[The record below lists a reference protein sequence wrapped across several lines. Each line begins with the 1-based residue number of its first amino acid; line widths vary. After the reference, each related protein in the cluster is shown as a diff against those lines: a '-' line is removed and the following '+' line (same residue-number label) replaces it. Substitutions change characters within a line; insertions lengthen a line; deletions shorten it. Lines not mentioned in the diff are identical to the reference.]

1 MKWSNT
7 IVPTLRDNPQEAE
20 IPSHQLMLRAG
31 LLRKLSGGLYTF
43 MPLGFKALKKVEKIV
58 REEMDAAGALEI
70 LMPALQPK
78 EIWEQSGRYEKM
90 SKAMYSVHDRQGR
103 EMELGPTHEEVIT
116 DLVSREI
123 SSYKQMP
130 ITFYQIQTKFRDEIR
145 PRFGLMRAK
154 EFIMKDAYSFDSSW
168 DEADSSYKKMYD
180 AYTRIFQRCGL
191 VVKPVEADTGDMGGS
206 WSHEFM
212 VLADSGEDGIIECS
226 SCTYAANAER
236 ATFRYIQ
243 AEQYEG
249 SDKALEEVHTP
260 GVKTI
265 KEVASFLNCEERRL
279 IKTLIYKADEET
291 VAVLL
296 PGDREINETKLGHL
310 LEANEFALAD
320 DATIE
325 AVTGAETGF
334 AGPIGLDIPIYADV
348 ALKGVSGAYTGA
360 NKSNFHYANVNLE
373 RDAKVDKYEDL
384 CLATSGDKCPEC
396 GESLNECR
404 GIEVGHVFKLGDK
417 YCRSFNA
424 TFSDENGKEQVI
436 TMGCYGIGV
445 TRTLQAIIE
454 QSHDEDGIIWPMS
467 VAPYAVDIVI
477 VNLKHEESIKIAEE
491 LERQLQED
499 GIDTIVDD
507 RRDRAGVKFKD
518 ADLLGFPIRVVI
530 GQKSLDNGKI
540 EIKVRNQEDSEL
552 IDIDQALLKIKKIY
566 RSYIQ

>member
-1 MKWSNT
+1 MKWTNT
-7 IVPTLRDNPQEAE
+7 VVPTLRDNPQEAE

-43 MPLGFKALKKVEKIV
+43 MPLGLKALKKVEKIV
-58 REEMDAAGALEI
+58 REEMDSAGALEV

-90 SKAMYSVHDRQGR
+90 KSSMYSVHDRQGR

-130 ITFYQIQTKFRDEIR
+130 VTFYQIQTKFRDEIR

-154 EFIMKDAYSFDSSW
+154 EFIMKDAYSFDASW
-168 DEADSSYKKMYD
+168 GEADASYKKMYD
-180 AYTRIFQRCGL
+180 AYTRIFDRCGL
-191 VVKPVEADTGDMGGS
+191 IVKPVEADTGDMGGS

-212 VLADSGEDGIIECS
+212 VLADSGEDGIVECS
-226 SCTYAANAER
+226 GCSYAANTER
-236 ATFRYIQ
+236 ATFKYDE
-243 AEQYEG
+243 AKQYDGVEN
-249 SDKALEEVHTP
+249 ALEEVHTP
-260 GVKTI
+260 DSKTI
-265 KEVASFLNCEERRL
+265 KEVAEFLKCVEKRL
-279 IKTLIYKADEET
+279 IKTLIYKADDET

-296 PGDREINETKLGHL
+296 PGDREVNETKLGHL
-310 LEANEFALAD
+310 LNANEFALAD
-320 DATIE
+320 DATVE
-325 AVTGAETGF
+325 AVTGASVGF

-348 ALKGVSGAYTGA
+348 SLQGITGAYTGA
-360 NKSNFHYANVNLE
+360 NKTDFHYSNVNLG
-373 RDAKVDKYEDL
+373 RDAKIEKYEDL

-396 GESLNECR
+396 GEPLNECR

-417 YCRSFNA
+417 YCKSFNA
-424 TFSDENGKEQVI
+424 TFLDKNGKEQVI

-454 QSHDEDGIIWPMS
+454 QSHDDNGIIWPMS
-467 VAPYAVDIVI
+467 VAPYAVDVVV
-477 VNLKHEESIKIAEE
+477 VNPKHEESMKIAEDLEVE
-491 LERQLQED
+491 LQQA

-530 GQKSLDNGKI
+530 GQKSLDKGKI
-540 EIKVRNQEDSEL
+540 EVKVRDQEDSEL
-552 IDIDQALLKIKKIY
+552 IDIDKTLLKIKEIY
-566 RSYIQ
+566 RS

>member
-1 MKWSNT
+1 MRWT
-7 IVPTLRDNPQEAE
+7 DTFVPTLRDNPQEAE

-43 MPLGFKALKKVEKIV
+43 MPLGFKALRKVEKIV
-58 REEMDAAGALEI
+58 REEMDAAGALEV

-90 SKAMYSVHDRQGR
+90 SKAMYSVNDRQGR

-116 DLVSREI
+116 ELVSREI

-130 ITFYQIQTKFRDEIR
+130 VIFYQIQTKFRDEIR

-180 AYTRIFQRCGL
+180 AYTKIFKRCGL
-191 VVKPVEADTGDMGGS
+191 VVKPVEADTGDMGGN

-226 SCTYAANAER
+226 SCSYAANTER
-236 ATFRYIQ
+236 ASFRYEE
-243 AEQYEG
+243 AVRYEG
-249 SDKALEEVHTP
+249 ADKAIEEIHTP
-260 GVKTI
+260 GVGSI
-265 KEVASFLNCEERRL
+265 DDVSEFLQCEKRRL
-279 IKTLIYKADEET
+279 IKTLIYRADDNP

-310 LEANEFALAD
+310 LNANEFELAD
-320 DATIE
+320 DAMVE
-325 AVTGAETGF
+325 SVTGAAVGF
-334 AGPIGLDIPIYADV
+334 AGPIGLDIPIYADI
-348 ALKGVSGAYTGA
+348 ALKGIAGAYTGA
-360 NKSNFHYANVNLE
+360 NKTDYHYANVDLA
-373 RDAKVDKYEDL
+373 RDVKVEAFEDI
-384 CLATSGDKCPEC
+384 CLAVAGDACPEC
-396 GESLNECR
+396 GAALNECR

-417 YCRSFNA
+417 YCKSFNA
-424 TFSDENGKEQVI
+424 RFLDNNGKENFI

-454 QSHDEDGIIWPMS
+454 QSHDDNGIIWPMS
-467 VAPYAVDIVI
+467 VAPYVVDIVVI
-477 VNLKHEESIKIAEE
+477 NSKHEPSMAIAER
-491 LERQLQED
+491 LERELTEA

-507 RRDRAGVKFKD
+507 RKERAGVKFND
-518 ADLLGFPIRVVI
+518 ADLLGFPIRVVL
-530 GQKSLDNGKI
+530 GPKTVDGGNVELKLRTEQ
-540 EIKVRNQEDSEL
+540 DSEL
-552 IDIDQALLKIKKIY
+552 VSTDKILNKIKEIY
-566 RSYIQ
+566 NKD